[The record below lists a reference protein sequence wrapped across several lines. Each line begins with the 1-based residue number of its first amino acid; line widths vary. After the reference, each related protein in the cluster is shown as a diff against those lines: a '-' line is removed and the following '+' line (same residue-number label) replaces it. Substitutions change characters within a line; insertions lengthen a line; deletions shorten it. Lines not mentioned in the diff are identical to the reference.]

1 MEAAT
6 SYSSSSIARSSD
18 AESSCMVGS
27 SCEPVPLALA
37 RVDGTQLLLP
47 FGLSLAN
54 DLSAS
59 SAHPARR
66 SAREGDLRRWYRPRC
81 RGGCT
86 TAGPTRPR
94 PHAGMFCPT
103 RARVVFENFDG
114 KNARRADLGGAL
126 HPPRRP
132 HSGVR
137 SESAARGSGR
147 AGASNASQTPASRIR
162 PAYSLTRSLVPPSL
176 SRQLLAYSAAVRLSL
191 VVHALRLARRCPLP
205 RSLPDLPRFLQD
217 AGGTTESFYIFG
229 DFILLSN
236 PSGSLILAS
245 QALLA
250 VYHALSYG
258 RSLGPLGKP
267 VQQVARVAAAHRETA
282 LFAMGFLDIMAFL
295 QLMLYALTG
304 GAGIRAFVQS
314 FIYLNLVKSRSAS
327 DSPETYASTLPVC
340 HFAPVLSISLPL
352 LLTGFSLARLRTA
365 RTILRFGM
373 R

>member
-94 PHAGMFCPT
+94 PHAAMFCPT

-147 AGASNASQTPASRIR
+147 AALGILGGRQIVARR
-162 PAYSLTRSLVPPSL
+162 PRSATCPTVPPSTF
-176 SRQLLAYSAAVRLSL
+176 AAGPAAVP
-191 VVHALRLARRCPLP
+191 ARRWWHDREL
-205 RSLPDLPRFLQD
+205 LHLWRFH
-217 AGGTTESFYIFG
+217 
-229 DFILLSN
+229 
-236 PSGSLILAS
+236 PS
-245 QALLA
+245 
-250 VYHALSYG
+250 
-258 RSLGPLGKP
+258 
-267 VQQVARVAAAHRETA
+267 QQSIGIAHI
-282 LFAMGFLDIMAFL
+282 G
-295 QLMLYALTG
+295 
-304 GAGIRAFVQS
+304 
-314 FIYLNLVKSRSAS
+314 
-327 DSPETYASTLPVC
+327 
-340 HFAPVLSISLPL
+340 
-352 LLTGFSLARLRTA
+352 
-365 RTILRFGM
+365 
-373 R
+373 

>member
-1 MEAAT
+1 M
-6 SYSSSSIARSSD
+6 
-18 AESSCMVGS
+18 
-27 SCEPVPLALA
+27 
-37 RVDGTQLLLP
+37 
-47 FGLSLAN
+47 
-54 DLSAS
+54 
-59 SAHPARR
+59 
-66 SAREGDLRRWYRPRC
+66 
-81 RGGCT
+81 
-86 TAGPTRPR
+86 
-94 PHAGMFCPT
+94 
-103 RARVVFENFDG
+103 
-114 KNARRADLGGAL
+114 
-126 HPPRRP
+126 
-132 HSGVR
+132 
-137 SESAARGSGR
+137 
-147 AGASNASQTPASRIR
+147 
-162 PAYSLTRSLVPPSL
+162 PPSL

-205 RSLPDLPRFLQD
+205 RSLPDVPRFLQD

>member
-147 AGASNASQTPASRIR
+147 AGASNSSQTPASRIR
-162 PAYSLTRSLVPPSL
+162 PAYSLARSLVPSCPPRCRGS
-176 SRQLLAYSAAVRLSL
+176 SWHTRRQSD
-191 VVHALRLARRCPLP
+191 C
-205 RSLPDLPRFLQD
+205 RSSSTLCDLPDGAPFHVRCR
-217 AGGTTESFYIFG
+217 TCR
-229 DFILLSN
+229 
-236 PSGSLILAS
+236 GSCKTL
-245 QALLA
+245 
-250 VYHALSYG
+250 
-258 RSLGPLGKP
+258 
-267 VQQVARVAAAHRETA
+267 VARP
-282 LFAMGFLDIMAFL
+282 
-295 QLMLYALTG
+295 
-304 GAGIRAFVQS
+304 RAFTSLEISS
-314 FIYLNLVKSRSAS
+314 FSAIHRDRSYWLVRH
-327 DSPETYASTLPVC
+327 C
-340 HFAPVLSISLPL
+340 
-352 LLTGFSLARLRTA
+352 
-365 RTILRFGM
+365 
-373 R
+373 

>member
-1 MEAAT
+1 LTEKMLAALT
-6 SYSSSSIARSSD
+6 SVALFILHVALILACAVSLQ
-18 AESSCMVGS
+18 
-27 SCEPVPLALA
+27 PV
-37 RVDGTQLLLP
+37 D
-47 FGLSLAN
+47 
-54 DLSAS
+54 
-59 SAHPARR
+59 
-66 SAREGDLRRWYRPRC
+66 
-81 RGGCT
+81 
-86 TAGPTRPR
+86 
-94 PHAGMFCPT
+94 
-103 RARVVFENFDG
+103 RA
-114 KNARRADLGGAL
+114 A
-126 HPPRRP
+126 
-132 HSGVR
+132 
-137 SESAARGSGR
+137 
-147 AGASNASQTPASRIR
+147 
-162 PAYSLTRSLVPPSL
+162 
-176 SRQLLAYSAAVRLSL
+176 QLLAYSAAVRLSL

-327 DSPETYASTLPVC
+327 DSPETSYYSPVWNAIGRSAVGAAAKRLPFFESVRRW
-340 HFAPVLSISLPL
+340 FQS
-352 LLTGFSLARLRTA
+352 GTA
-365 RTILRFGM
+365 VA
-373 R
+373 

>member
-1 MEAAT
+1 
-6 SYSSSSIARSSD
+6 
-18 AESSCMVGS
+18 V
-27 SCEPVPLALA
+27 
-37 RVDGTQLLLP
+37 
-47 FGLSLAN
+47 
-54 DLSAS
+54 
-59 SAHPARR
+59 
-66 SAREGDLRRWYRPRC
+66 
-81 RGGCT
+81 
-86 TAGPTRPR
+86 
-94 PHAGMFCPT
+94 
-103 RARVVFENFDG
+103 
-114 KNARRADLGGAL
+114 
-126 HPPRRP
+126 
-132 HSGVR
+132 
-137 SESAARGSGR
+137 
-147 AGASNASQTPASRIR
+147 
-162 PAYSLTRSLVPPSL
+162 
-176 SRQLLAYSAAVRLSL
+176 
-191 VVHALRLARRCPLP
+191 
-205 RSLPDLPRFLQD
+205 PRFLQD

-340 HFAPVLSISLPL
+340 HFATRSLHLSASASHWLLSRPLADSSYYSPVWNAIGRSAVGAAAKRLPFFESVRRWFQS
-352 LLTGFSLARLRTA
+352 GTA
-365 RTILRFGM
+365 VA
-373 R
+373 